1 MPAAPPD
8 ERLSLKPWHMALG
21 SVVILLHLA
30 AVAVCG
36 FMMVSGPWP
45 TPMGDSPALPP
56 QFAQTAYR
64 AAGLVYAQGLRIGAN
79 SRYISNRPGKQPA
92 IQFEV
97 LLKDGKGALI
107 KRLKFPDPE
116 ANFWVRHRQ
125 EMLAQ
130 ALGEDQL
137 MPALEG
143 EILAAPGQKLER
155 RTVWRGLAP
164 MVMQGSRWH
173 IRDKEKKLL
182 FPEPRDLNQLKEMW
196 ERKQLDLTYEVS
208 ENQVDWEPAEI
219 LHQHFMMTPTSN
231 NRLWLVR
238 REVNSLPRGMNMWQ
252 PNEWAMLAVKAY
264 GRYLCRV
271 HGAASAEVVR
281 FSQPGY
287 PPVVLFGDVPA
298 EPFKRLESYFG
309 KVAP

>member
-36 FMMVSGPWP
+36 FMMLSGPWP

-64 AAGLVYAQGLRIGAN
+64 AAGPVYAQGLRIGAN
-79 SRYISNRPGKQPA
+79 SRYMTNRPGMQPA

-97 LLKDGKGALI
+97 LLKDDKGALV

-125 EMLAQ
+125 DVLALW
-130 ALGEDQL
+130 LGNDGMMQ
-137 MPALEG
+137 PLEG
-143 EILAAPGQKLER
+143 EIIAAPGQKLER
-155 RTVWRGLAP
+155 RTVWRELSP
-164 MVMQGSRWH
+164 MAMQGSRWH
-173 IRDKEKKLL
+173 IRDKDKKPL
-182 FPEPRDLNQLKEMW
+182 FPEPRELNQVREMW

-208 ENQVDWEPAEI
+208 ENQVDWEPAEM
-219 LHQHFMMTPTSN
+219 LHQLFMVTPTSN
-231 NRLWLVR
+231 RKLWLVR
-238 REVNSLPRGMNMWQ
+238 REVNSLPRGMPMPQ
-252 PNEWAMLAVKAY
+252 PNDWTMLVVKAY
-264 GRYLCRV
+264 GRYLCRT
-271 HGAASAEVVR
+271 HNAASAELVR
-281 FSQPGY
+281 VSQPGY

-298 EPFKRLESYFG
+298 DPFKRLESYFG